1 MALEQVF
8 ECPCTLQKLRGDPL
22 RKLPEAFCDWLLRHG
37 SVNRLSVSK
46 ARWHKPDV
54 LKWPNSLER
63 EAELC
68 EVNCRADTEKSAK
81 MQQGRG

>member
-8 ECPCTLQKLRGDPL
+8 ECPCTLRKLRRDPL
-22 RKLPEAFCDWLLRHG
+22 RRLPKAFCDWLLRHG
-37 SVNRLSVSK
+37 LVNRLSVSK
-46 ARWHKPDV
+46 IPWHKPDV

-68 EVNCRADTEKSAK
+68 EVKY
-81 MQQGRG
+81 